1 MFFIS
6 FASAMFA
13 ALAINEIKK
22 EGLNKKKS
30 IIHFSLFN
38 MNYLLSLCYM
48 LKDNIITA
56 KEYLSIAANIFKIN
70 EV

>member
-1 MFFIS
+1 MFFLS
-6 FASAMFA
+6 FASALFSI
-13 ALAINEIKK
+13 LAINEIKR
-22 EGLNKKKS
+22 EELNKKKL
-30 IIHFSLFN
+30 IIHFSN

-48 LKDNIITA
+48 LKDNIITV